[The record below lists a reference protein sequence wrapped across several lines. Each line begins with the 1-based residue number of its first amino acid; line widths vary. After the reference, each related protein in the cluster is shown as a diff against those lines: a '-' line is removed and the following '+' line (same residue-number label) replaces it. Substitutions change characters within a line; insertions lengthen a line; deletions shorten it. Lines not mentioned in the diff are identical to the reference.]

1 MIRFKNVHKTFGT
14 GDTQVCA
21 AQGIDLEIPVGQLCG
36 IMGPSG
42 SGKSTLLHIA
52 AGLVDADQGSV
63 SIGARDVSRMTAEE
77 LTLMRR
83 REVGVV
89 FQFFNLLPY
98 LDARENVELPLLL
111 DAVNT
116 DERRN
121 RATKALEMVGLLH
134 RATHRPPQMSGG
146 EMQRV
151 AIARALVISPRLV
164 LADEPT
170 GNLDSAAGR
179 QIISLLRDINDST
192 GVTMLVVTHDP
203 VWAANC
209 DRVVRLV
216 DGLVSEDTCLKPRDS
231 GDGETNGRR
240 ARAETSG
247 KNGGKAATALR

>member
-14 GDTQVCA
+14 GDNQVCA

-52 AGLVDADQGSV
+52 AGLVDADKGSV

-111 DAVNT
+111 DAINT

-209 DRVVRLV
+209 DRVIRLV
-216 DGLVSEDTCLKPRDS
+216 DGLVSEDTYLKPRDN
-231 GDGETNGRR
+231 GDSKPNERG
-240 ARAETSG
+240 AVAETSG
-247 KNGGKAATALR
+247 KNGGKAAAVLQ

>member
-1 MIRFKNVHKTFGT
+1 
-14 GDTQVCA
+14 
-21 AQGIDLEIPVGQLCG
+21 
-36 IMGPSG
+36 
-42 SGKSTLLHIA
+42 
-52 AGLVDADQGSV
+52 
-63 SIGARDVSRMTAEE
+63 
-77 LTLMRR
+77 
-83 REVGVV
+83 
-89 FQFFNLLPY
+89 
-98 LDARENVELPLLL
+98 
-111 DAVNT
+111 
-116 DERRN
+116 
-121 RATKALEMVGLLH
+121 
-134 RATHRPPQMSGG
+134 
-146 EMQRV
+146 MQRV

-216 DGLVSEDTCLKPRDS
+216 DGLVSEDTYLKPRDS

>member
-1 MIRFKNVHKTFGT
+1 
-14 GDTQVCA
+14 
-21 AQGIDLEIPVGQLCG
+21 
-36 IMGPSG
+36 
-42 SGKSTLLHIA
+42 
-52 AGLVDADQGSV
+52 
-63 SIGARDVSRMTAEE
+63 MTAEE

-111 DAVNT
+111 DAVDT

-216 DGLVSEDTCLKPRDS
+216 DGLVSEDTYLKPRDND
-231 GDGETNGRR
+231 DGETTGRR
-240 ARAETSG
+240 AGAETSG
-247 KNGGKAATALR
+247 KNRGKAATALQ

>member
-14 GDTQVCA
+14 GDNQVYA
-21 AQGIDLEIPVGQLCG
+21 VQGVDLEVPVGQLCG

-52 AGLVDADQGSV
+52 AGLVDADKGSV

-111 DAVNT
+111 DAINT

-209 DRVVRLV
+209 DRVIRLV
-216 DGLVSEDTCLKPRDS
+216 DGLVSEDTYLKPRDN
-231 GDGETNGRR
+231 GDSKPNERG
-240 ARAETSG
+240 AVAETSG
-247 KNGGKAATALR
+247 KNGGKAAAVLQ

>member
-1 MIRFKNVHKTFGT
+1 MIRFKNVHKTFGA
-14 GDTQVCA
+14 GDNQVCA
-21 AQGIDLEIPVGQLCG
+21 AQGIDLDIPVGQLCG

-52 AGLVDADQGSV
+52 AGLVDGDQGSV

-111 DAVNT
+111 DAINA

-209 DRVVRLV
+209 DRVIRLV
-216 DGLVSEDTCLKPRDS
+216 DGLVSEDTYLKPRDS
-231 GDGETNGRR
+231 VDSETNDQP
-240 ARAETSG
+240 AVAETGG
-247 KNGGKAATALR
+247 KNGRKAATALQ